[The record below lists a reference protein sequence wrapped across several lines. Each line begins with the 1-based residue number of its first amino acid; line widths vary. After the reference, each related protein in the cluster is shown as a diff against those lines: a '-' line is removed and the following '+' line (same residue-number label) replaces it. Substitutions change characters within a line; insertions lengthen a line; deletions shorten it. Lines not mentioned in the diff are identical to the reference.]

1 MALSAVAIA
10 ALALGGVS
18 ASEYKPHKHHRK
30 AVEPAPPALDQLET
44 ARLTQAAQRAEFGVE
59 GDASAF
65 KFSFSDP
72 VRLNVAR
79 HGLRFDVDASAYH
92 AYARFA
98 IDNANQRLRLLVVLP
113 RASCCQS
120 LMATSAV

>member
-18 ASEYKPHKHHRK
+18 ASEYKPHKK
-30 AVEPAPPALDQLET
+30 AVEAAPPALDQLET
-44 ARLTQAAQRAEFGVE
+44 ARLTQAAQRVEFGVE

-72 VRLNVAR
+72 VRLAMAR
-79 HGLRFDVDASAYH
+79 HTLPVDVEASAHH
-92 AYARFA
+92 ACAHH
-98 IDNANQRLRLLVVLP
+98 
-113 RASCCQS
+113 
-120 LMATSAV
+120 

>member
-18 ASEYKPHKHHRK
+18 ASEYKPHKK
-30 AVEPAPPALDQLET
+30 AVEAAPPALDQLET
-44 ARLTQAAQRAEFGVE
+44 ARLTQAAQHVEFGVE

-72 VRLNVAR
+72 VSLNVAR
-79 HGLRFDVDASAYH
+79 RTS
-92 AYARFA
+92 
-98 IDNANQRLRLLVVLP
+98 IWRLSTPYIRML
-113 RASCCQS
+113 
-120 LMATSAV
+120 

>member
-18 ASEYKPHKHHRK
+18 ASEYKPHKK
-30 AVEPAPPALDQLET
+30 AVEPATPALDQLET
-44 ARLTQAAQRAEFGVE
+44 ARLTQAAQRVEFGVE

-72 VRLNVAR
+72 VRPGSAC
-79 HGLRFDVDASAYH
+79 HASKDNFSCSP
-92 AYARFA
+92 YAS
-98 IDNANQRLRLLVVLP
+98 
-113 RASCCQS
+113 SCCPAGGGWVPQS
-120 LMATSAV
+120 ATHSPSRQVTRG